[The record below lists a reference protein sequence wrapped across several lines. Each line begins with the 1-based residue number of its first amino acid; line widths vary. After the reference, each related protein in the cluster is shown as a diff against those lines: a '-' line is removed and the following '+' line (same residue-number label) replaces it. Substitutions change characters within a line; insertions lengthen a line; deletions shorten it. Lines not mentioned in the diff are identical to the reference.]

1 MPYLREEACEER
13 EESKGEREGL
23 HSVWF
28 PISTLF
34 QVFSHL
40 MPVKVCEETEYVV
53 AMTGVPLLA
62 E

>member
-1 MPYLREEACEER
+1 MPRGLREG
-13 EESKGEREGL
+13 GERGAKEGL
-23 HSVWF
+23 HFSPVSNF
-28 PISTLF
+28 HLF

-40 MPVKVCEETEYVV
+40 MPVKFCEEDTEYAV

>member
-1 MPYLREEACEER
+1 MRR
-13 EESKGEREGL
+13 GRREGREGRSAL
-23 HSVWF
+23 SLVSN
-28 PISTLF
+28 STLF

-40 MPVKVCEETEYVV
+40 M